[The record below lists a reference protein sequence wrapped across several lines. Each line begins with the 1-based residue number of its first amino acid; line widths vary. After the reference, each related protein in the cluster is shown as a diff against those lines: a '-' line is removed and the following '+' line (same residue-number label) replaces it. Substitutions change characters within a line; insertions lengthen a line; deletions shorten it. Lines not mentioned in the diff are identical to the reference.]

1 MLGKFERATKG
12 EGVEFFIIAVGIAIA
27 IAILIRETG
36 ASSSISARPESANR
50 PDPPP
55 RFLHGLV

>member
-12 EGVEFFIIAVGIAIA
+12 EGVEFFIIAVGIA